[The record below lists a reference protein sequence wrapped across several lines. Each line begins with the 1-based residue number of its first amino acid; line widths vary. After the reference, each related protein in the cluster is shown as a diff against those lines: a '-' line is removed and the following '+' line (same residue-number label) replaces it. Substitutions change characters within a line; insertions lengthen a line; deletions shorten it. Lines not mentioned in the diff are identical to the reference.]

1 MTARIAVVSF
11 FALSFGLPWLITFQT
26 PVAWAGRDLQ
36 GPAPTE
42 EPTKPP
48 YIFPTPIFIP
58 TYGSAGPAAS
68 TPVSTRVAAQPSG
81 ERTYTVEAGDNPW
94 TIAQK
99 LYGNGAKY
107 QVIMTAN
114 GLTDSTKLKVGMV
127 LKIPATDAA
136 GQPLPT
142 AAPTLLAPALAAPS
156 LPAPT
161 LQPTPAGATATPTR
175 APAAN
180 GLLPAS
186 IADAAVLALNVITT
200 LFIIGAIL
208 AGIFAVLVYRRS
220 RRLKEMTVFV
230 RRLRIR

>member
-1 MTARIAVVSF
+1 MTARVAVISF
-11 FALSFGLPWLITFQT
+11 FVLLSGLPWLIILQT
-26 PVAWAGRDLQ
+26 PIAWAERNPQ
-36 GPAPTE
+36 GPAATE

-48 YIFPTPIFIP
+48 YVFPTPIFIP
-58 TYGSAGPAAS
+58 TYTGTGPAAS
-68 TPVSTRVAAQPSG
+68 TPGPTRAGGQASG
-81 ERTYTVEAGDNPW
+81 ERTYTVESGDNPW

-99 LYGNGAKY
+99 MYGNGAKY

-161 LQPTPAGATATPTR
+161 LQPTPAGPTATPTR

-180 GLLPAS
+180 SLLPS
-186 IADAAVLALNVITT
+186 SLSDAA
-200 LFIIGAIL
+200 
-208 AGIFAVLVYRRS
+208 
-220 RRLKEMTVFV
+220 
-230 RRLRIR
+230 